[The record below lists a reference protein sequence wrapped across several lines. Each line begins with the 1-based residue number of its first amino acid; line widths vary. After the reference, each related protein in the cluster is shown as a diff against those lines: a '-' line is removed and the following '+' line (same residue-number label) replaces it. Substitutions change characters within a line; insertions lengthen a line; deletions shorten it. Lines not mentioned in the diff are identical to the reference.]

1 MVLKRAG
8 VKVIFVLESV
18 GAEAGGW
25 LGEAS
30 FYNDDERSDGRSDE
44 RSDERSESRKEM
56 RRHVRIT

>member
-30 FYNDDERSDGRSDE
+30 FCNYDEQSDE

-56 RRHVRIT
+56 RRCVRNT

>member
-30 FYNDDERSDGRSDE
+30 FCNYDE
-44 RSDERSESRKEM
+44 RSDERSESRKET
-56 RRHVRIT
+56 RRCVRNT